1 MKYQEF
7 IRGIQAAVEDRLGN
21 DIQTK
26 IQKIVKN
33 NNIKLDGLIIMDGV
47 ETASPTIY
55 LNEYY
60 HQFSLERTIEDIAEE
75 ICDIY
80 EKSREGVEFDVDRF
94 QDFERAKKSIAFKL
108 VNREMNEELLRE
120 IPYESILDL
129 AIIYYYIVET
139 RDFGIASAV
148 IGKEHLTMWD
158 ITKEELL
165 MIALENTKSL
175 LKPKMH
181 HILDVMD
188 KMEAASCREGR
199 GMVREEFQYEE
210 MIEEFLEDFDKK
222 VMTVDMPMF
231 VLTNEYWTNGAAC
244 IFYTGLLEQ
253 ISQTLDTDLYII
265 PSSIHEVILLPLN
278 EKIDMEEL
286 DRMIQQVNQEDLK
299 PGEVLS
305 HHVYMYRRTDK
316 KLTM

>member
-1 MKYQEF
+1 M
-7 IRGIQAAVEDRLGN
+7 
-21 DIQTK
+21 
-26 IQKIVKN
+26 
-33 NNIKLDGLIIMDGV
+33 
-47 ETASPTIY
+47 
-55 LNEYY
+55 
-60 HQFSLERTIEDIAEE
+60 H
-75 ICDIY
+75 
-80 EKSREGVEFDVDRF
+80 
-94 QDFERAKKSIAFKL
+94 
-108 VNREMNEELLRE
+108 
-120 IPYESILDL
+120 
-129 AIIYYYIVET
+129 
-139 RDFGIASAV
+139 
-148 IGKEHLTMWD
+148 
-158 ITKEELL
+158 
-165 MIALENTKSL
+165 TKSL

-188 KMEAASCREGR
+188 KMEAVSCREGR